1 MNIDRVLQSLAK
13 NEVDYLL
20 IGGVN
25 FLLRHAPEITY
36 DIDVWIADNPKN
48 LERTVT
54 FLKSIIAEWSAK
66 EDDWKP
72 VPDTTTW
79 LTLQPVF
86 CLTSPI
92 AAIDIF
98 REVKGLENRY
108 DVCKVAAIAAETASG
123 VPFWALSDQHMLE
136 AQLALPVN
144 QQKSQRIEALNKA
157 IKNAS
162 DV

>member
-1 MNIDRVLQSLAK
+1 MNIDHVLQTLADH
-13 NEVDYLL
+13 EVDYLL

-25 FLLRHAPEITY
+25 FMLRHEPKITY
-36 DIDVWIADNPKN
+36 DIDIWIADNTAN
-48 LERTVT
+48 LEKTIK
-54 FLKSIIAEWSAK
+54 FLKAIDAEWGAT

-108 DVCKVAAIAAETASG
+108 DVCKAAAIAAETASG

-157 IKNAS
+157 IKTAH
-162 DV
+162 DA